1 MKDKTEEAIINLI
14 RVLMKRRL
22 LPKED
27 ADYILKPLGVKSE
40 PAGGGLDFYSK
51 DGKRI
56 GE

>member
-1 MKDKTEEAIINLI
+1 
-14 RVLMKRRL
+14 MKRRL